1 MREYNNGFTEN
12 TRGVLVDWICS
23 VHAKYQTC
31 TNETLYLAVSIID
44 HYLAKKTIPKERLQL
59 LGATAFFVASKFEEI
74 YYPDVRDIVS
84 LCDDLYNKKD
94 VLNMELDVLKTLDF
108 ALAQP
113 LTIHFLRRGSKAAHS
128 SSNMHMMSKYLC
140 ELSLLDYEISGWP
153 ASLTA
158 AVALYLT
165 LRMFEA
171 NHSSSEGDRKSE
183 KIWNQTIEYYTN
195 YTHAAMLK
203 YAPYMCRTIVKAETS
218 RFQVYYFFFF
228 KFKTNITI
236 ISECSQEV
244 FRHSLP
250 QDQQRQNAVLAVHS
264 TVRVAT

>member
-1 MREYNNGFTEN
+1 MREYNQGFTES
-12 TRGVLVDWICS
+12 TRGVLVNWICS
-23 VHAKYQTC
+23 VHSKYTTC
-31 TNETLYLAVSIID
+31 TNETLYLTVSIID

-59 LGATAFFVASKFEEI
+59 LGATSFFVASKFEEI

-94 VLNMELDVLKTLDF
+94 VLNMELDILKTLDF

-128 SSNMHMMSKYLC
+128 TSSMHMMSKYLC
-140 ELSLLDYEISGWP
+140 ELSLLDYEISGWA

-158 AVALYLT
+158 AVALYIT

-171 NHSSSEGDRKSE
+171 NQPSGEGDRKSE

-195 YTHAAMLK
+195 YTHGAMLN
-203 YAPYMCRTIVKAETS
+203 YAPYMCRAIVKAETS
-218 RFQVYYFFFF
+218 RFQVCFALLLFETPNY
-228 KFKTNITI
+228 NI
-236 ISECSQEV
+236 
-244 FRHSLP
+244 
-250 QDQQRQNAVLAVHS
+250 VHPL
-264 TVRVAT
+264 